1 MTFDGYS
8 DRKLDADEAGARAAP
23 GRWEVLAGR
32 AIRSPV
38 LWAAALAMLAVAIAP
53 PGAQLTVMR
62 IAALAFGIVAAWRL
76 ARASGPITRSTRE
89 QFGARLET
97 QSPAGT
103 DIPSLRA
110 VDHALR
116 MATARAFGVEFMLK
130 PLLLDLARGRL
141 MRQRNIDIDA
151 TPELARQA
159 MGEALW
165 LLTRPAPEPLAE
177 YGAPGVALTQID
189 AAVRALEE
197 I

>member
-1 MTFDGYS
+1 VTFGGYS
-8 DRKLDADEAGARAAP
+8 DRKLDADDAGARAAP
-23 GRWEVLAGR
+23 GRWEVWARR
-32 AIRSPV
+32 ALRSPV
-38 LWAAALAMLAVAIAP
+38 LWAGAVAILAVAIAP
-53 PGAQLTVMR
+53 PDAQLTVTR
-62 IAALAFGIVAAWRL
+62 VAALAFGIVAAWRL
-76 ARASGPITRSTRE
+76 VRASAPITRSTRE
-89 QFGARLET
+89 QFGTVVEAE
-97 QSPAGT
+97 SPAGT

-130 PLLLDLARGRL
+130 PLLLDVARGRL

-151 TPELARQA
+151 APELARQA

-165 LLTRPAPEPLAE
+165 RLTRPAPEPLAE
-177 YGAPGVALTQID
+177 HGAPGVGLAEID